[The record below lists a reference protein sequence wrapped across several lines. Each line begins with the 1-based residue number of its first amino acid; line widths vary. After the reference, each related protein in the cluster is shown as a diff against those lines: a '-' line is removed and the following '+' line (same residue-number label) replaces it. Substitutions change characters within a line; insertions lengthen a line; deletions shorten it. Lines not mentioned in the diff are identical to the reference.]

1 MVYIYIYTHFC
12 LNLVGYL
19 RDLRRKR
26 RQQRQNNRRLRP
38 YRKLRYIP
46 RRKPDRHQY
55 YHRHL
60 KLEEDSMEAEHDF
73 NNDQNHAGVDKHFNV
88 NLRQRRRPIIFPKRQ
103 KPAMERQ
110 AGLAGLFAVNP
121 AGASLAWFASL
132 AGLAFIAREPLS
144 TVLEGVSPWDQILNS
159 GYQVH

>member
-1 MVYIYIYTHFC
+1 M
-12 LNLVGYL
+12 

-26 RQQRQNNRRLRP
+26 RQQRQNNRHLRP
-38 YRKLRYIP
+38 FRKRKYIP
-46 RRKPDRHQY
+46 TQKPARQQY

-60 KLEEDSMEAEHDF
+60 KLNEDSMEGDHDP
-73 NNDQNHAGVDKHFNV
+73 NNDQSYAGMDKHFSV
-88 NLRQRRRPIIFPKRQ
+88 NLRQRRRPIIFSKRH
-103 KPAMERQ
+103 KPATERQ

-159 GYQVH
+159 EYQVHLIIHRKIVIKECNY

>member
-1 MVYIYIYTHFC
+1 MR
-12 LNLVGYL
+12 GL
-19 RDLRRKR
+19 RKKR
-26 RQQRQNNRRLRP
+26 RQQRQGNRLLRP
-38 YRKLRYIP
+38 YRKLKYIP
-46 RRKPDRHQY
+46 RQKPARQQY

-60 KLEEDSMEAEHDF
+60 KLNEEAEHDY
-73 NNDQNHAGVDKHFNV
+73 NNDPNYAGMDKHFNV
-88 NLRQRRRPIIFPKRQ
+88 NLRHRRRPIIFPKRQ

-121 AGASLAWFASL
+121 AGTSLAWFASL

-159 GYQVH
+159 EYTMYTK

>member
-1 MVYIYIYTHFC
+1 M
-12 LNLVGYL
+12 

-26 RQQRQNNRRLRP
+26 RQQRQDNRRWRP
-38 YRKLRYIP
+38 YRKIKYIP
-46 RRKPDRHQY
+46 RQKPVRQQY

-60 KLEEDSMEAEHDF
+60 KLNEGTTEAEHDS
-73 NNDQNHAGVDKHFNV
+73 NNDQNYAGVDKHFKV
-88 NLRQRRRPIIFPKRQ
+88 NLRHRRRPILFSKRQ

-121 AGASLAWFASL
+121 VGTSLAWFASL

-159 GYQVH
+159 EYQVH